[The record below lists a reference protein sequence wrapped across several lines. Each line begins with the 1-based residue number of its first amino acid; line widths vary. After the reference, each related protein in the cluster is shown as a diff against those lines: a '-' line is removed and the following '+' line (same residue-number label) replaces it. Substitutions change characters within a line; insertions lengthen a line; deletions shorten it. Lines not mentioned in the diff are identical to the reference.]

1 MDRGAGSATA
11 EASELTVRFPE
22 LPVVSYLR
30 AMAWSNKVGE
40 AIVADP
46 ALESVARAN
55 GVRVLDRSIAR
66 LGNRCAAVFTDE
78 AAKAVRAGRTTMAP
92 VVAAPLRLWRE
103 GVTNFDRA
111 FEWFER
117 LKAPGTSPIPPVTR
131 EIETTQRRLV
141 DAVRDAYAATA

>member
-1 MDRGAGSATA
+1 MDRAGSTA
-11 EASELTVRFPE
+11 AGSPELTVRFPE

-30 AMAWSNKVGE
+30 AMAWGSKVGE

-55 GVRVLDRSIAR
+55 GVRVLDRAIAH
-66 LGNRCAAVFTDE
+66 LGNRCAAAFSEE
-78 AAKAVRAGRTTMAP
+78 AAKAVRAGRATMAT

-111 FEWFER
+111 VEWFEH
-117 LKAPGTSPIPPVTR
+117 LDAPGTSPIPSPTR
-131 EIETTQRRLV
+131 EVESTQRRLV
-141 DAVRDAYAATA
+141 EAVRAAYAATA